1 MIIAWP
7 GHVSTNSETNF
18 MCSFWDVMPTFEEVL
33 NPKADIKKM
42 DGISLLP
49 LLESR
54 KGQKE
59 HEYLYFEFQELNGR
73 QAVRKGDW
81 KLVHMN
87 IRGDKPYYE
96 LYNLA
101 SDPSERHNVL
111 VKYPEIVKELKIIM
125 EQAHVENPDWPLF

>member
-1 MIIAWP
+1 
-7 GHVSTNSETNF
+7 
-18 MCSFWDVMPTFEEVL
+18 
-33 NPKADIKKM
+33 
-42 DGISLLP
+42 
-49 LLESR
+49 
-54 KGQKE
+54 
-59 HEYLYFEFQELNGR
+59 
-73 QAVRKGDW
+73 
-81 KLVHMN
+81 MN